1 MTHKNRK
8 KRKKI
13 QLYFFLQFLV
23 IKTSSRLDPD
33 PNLDSHEM
41 LDSDPE
47 SGSTALE
54 KTQKNKGTI
63 RHKQGQQMRGDQTSI
78 IYHPGEDSSQEACLR
93 SDDDLC
99 QNHWELPG
107 TIE

>member
-1 MTHKNRK
+1 MTHKYRK
-8 KRKKI
+8 KEIKKF

-33 PNLDSHEM
+33 LDSHEM

-63 RHKQGQQMRGDQTSI
+63 RHKQGQQMRGDLTSI
-78 IYHPGEDSSQEACLR
+78 IYHPGEDSSQEACLG

-99 QNHWELPG
+99 QNHWGLLG